1 MDQTWKETMNYTFD
15 KSKLTLE
22 QLSGLEKNKKLI
34 LTFNPQIRKI
44 KVYKLLDFWVNQK
57 GVNLNDESEWNFI
70 LYYFMELGFSYSE
83 VLGAYVDL
91 DGSNKGFNHTIQ
103 KSDMIIK

>member
-1 MDQTWKETMNYTFD
+1 MNYTFN

-34 LTFNPQIRKI
+34 STFKPEIRKI

-57 GVNLNDESEWNFI
+57 GLNPNNQEEWNFI
-70 LYYFMELGFSYSE
+70 LYYFMELGFNYSE
-83 VLGAYVDL
+83 ILTAYMRLND
-91 DGSNKGFNHTIQ
+91 
-103 KSDMIIK
+103 

>member
-1 MDQTWKETMNYTFD
+1 MNYTFN

-34 LTFNPQIRKI
+34 LTFAPVKRKN
-44 KVYKLLDFWVNQK
+44 KCRLLLEFWINQK
-57 GVNLNDESEWNFI
+57 GLNPNNEDEWNFI

-83 VLGAYVDL
+83 ILTAYMEL
-91 DGSNKGFNHTIQ
+91 NT
-103 KSDMIIK
+103 

>member
-1 MDQTWKETMNYTFD
+1 MNYTFN

-34 LTFNPQIRKI
+34 LTFTPQIRKI
-44 KVYKLLDFWVNQK
+44 KVFKLLDFWINQK
-57 GVNLNDESEWNFI
+57 GLNPNNQDEWNFI

-83 VLGAYVDL
+83 ILAAYMEI
-91 DGSNKGFNHTIQ
+91 DGSNNGFNHTIQ
-103 KSDMIIK
+103 KSDMEIK